1 MVMRMMT
8 DVMIM
13 ILFLLCK
20 GAVVTRL
27 CAGHR
32 HSSCLVVAA
41 SALQSRVTRLLM
53 ERRFSFQA
61 GDYVFINIP
70 AISR

>member
-1 MVMRMMT
+1 MRMME
-8 DVMIM
+8 VMMIMIM

-20 GAVVTRL
+20 VEVIARL

-32 HSSCLVVAA
+32 SCPVVAA

>member
-1 MVMRMMT
+1 MVMRMMIE
-8 DVMIM
+8 VMIM
-13 ILFLLCK
+13 IMFLPHK

-32 HSSCLVVAA
+32 SCPVVAA

>member
-1 MVMRMMT
+1 MVMRMMIE
-8 DVMIM
+8 VMIM

-27 CAGHR
+27 CAGR
-32 HSSCLVVAA
+32 RSCPVVAA

>member
-1 MVMRMMT
+1 MVMRMMI
-8 DVMIM
+8 MIM
-13 ILFLLCK
+13 FLPHK

-32 HSSCLVVAA
+32 SCPVVAA
-41 SALQSRVTRLLM
+41 SALQSRVTHLLM

>member
-1 MVMRMMT
+1 MVMMMIE
-8 DVMIM
+8 VMIM
-13 ILFLLCK
+13 ILSYK

-32 HSSCLVVAA
+32 SCPVVAA

-70 AISR
+70 AISRCAE

>member
-1 MVMRMMT
+1 
-8 DVMIM
+8 MIM
-13 ILFLLCK
+13 FLPHK
-20 GAVVTRL
+20 GAVVTQL

-32 HSSCLVVAA
+32 SCLVVAA

-53 ERRFSFQA
+53 ERRFSFLA

>member
-1 MVMRMMT
+1 MVMRMMIEL
-8 DVMIM
+8 MIM

-20 GAVVTRL
+20 GAVIARL

-32 HSSCLVVAA
+32 SCPVVAA

>member
-1 MVMRMMT
+1 MVMRMMI
-8 DVMIM
+8 MIM
-13 ILFLLCK
+13 FLPHK

-32 HSSCLVVAA
+32 SCPVVAA

>member
-1 MVMRMMT
+1 MRMMIE
-8 DVMIM
+8 VMIM

-20 GAVVTRL
+20 VAVVTRL

-32 HSSCLVVAA
+32 SCPVVAA

>member
-1 MVMRMMT
+1 MVTMKE
-8 DVMIM
+8 VMIM
-13 ILFLLCK
+13 IMLLPCK

-32 HSSCLVVAA
+32 SCPVVAA